1 MQEVDGSWTGTVEYC
16 KFNYALAQITAGVP
30 DVEFLL
36 EQIDTIPGTYYTAIC
51 KQVLLALY
59 QLTRAARSGSFSLG

>member
-1 MQEVDGSWTGTVEYC
+1 MQEVKGSWRGTVECC
-16 KFNYALAQITAGVP
+16 KFNYALAQITAAVP

-51 KQVLLALY
+51 TASALSIVSVNKGY
-59 QLTRAARSGSFSLG
+59 